1 VTEGRPAGRQN
12 SDIPLPNGACDCHMH
27 VFGPYAR
34 FPLAQGRSYTP
45 PESTLAR
52 YRETA
57 RGLGLDRVVI
67 VQPST
72 YGTDNRCLAAAL
84 QECDGD
90 ARGIAVIDETTADA
104 ALDHLDRI
112 GVRGVRLNAL
122 SNGRT
127 DPGALAASL
136 DATARR
142 IKGRGWHIQIYSDLG
157 QIEAS
162 AAAIGACPVPVVVD
176 HFGVARGAL
185 GAAQP
190 GFQTLLRLV
199 AEGSAW
205 VKLSG
210 ADRLSDAGSGY
221 ADMAPLVEALCAANP
236 ERLLWGSDWPH
247 TPLHSHGQEKGAQAS
262 AFRDVDDGG
271 LLAALR
277 SWLRDEDQLRRVLVT
292 NPARL
297 YGFGEWKPEH
307 QR

>member
-1 VTEGRPAGRQN
+1 VTDGRPAGRQR
-12 SDIPLPNGACDCHMH
+12 SDIALPPGACDCHMH

-34 FPLAQGRSYTP
+34 FPLAEDRSYTP

-52 YRETA
+52 YRHRVRA
-57 RGLGLDRVVI
+57 LGLSRVVI

-84 QECDGD
+84 QECHGD
-90 ARGIAVIDETTADA
+90 ARGIAVIDESTSDA
-104 ALDHLDRI
+104 TLDYLDRI
-112 GVRGVRLNAL
+112 GVRGVRLNAI

-142 IKGRGWHIQIYSDLG
+142 IKGLGWHIQIYSDLG

-162 AAAIGACPVPVVVD
+162 AAVIGACPVPVVVD
-176 HFGVARGAL
+176 HFGRARGAL
-185 GAAQP
+185 GTAQP
-190 GFQTLLRLV
+190 GFQALLRLV
-199 AEGSAW
+199 AAGSAW

-210 ADRLSDAGSGY
+210 ADRLSDTGSGY

-236 ERLLWGSDWPH
+236 DRLLWGSDWPH
-247 TPLHSHGQEKGAQAS
+247 TPIHSHGQEGARAA

-277 SWLRDEDQLRRVLVT
+277 SWLQDEDHLRRVLVT

-297 YGFGEWKPEH
+297 YGFGEPKPEH